1 MTHLQAQAPSTVAAP
16 LPTLL
21 DAGRRAAV
29 LLVGASIF
37 ATVAATTVPA
47 HGQTAT
53 DSQVFACSSQQEL
66 EQTMQSD
73 GAIVPDG
80 CRTVS
85 VGTLD
90 SDGREL
96 CLLNFAAGEEDLL
109 GQLQEA
115 ALPSEWWVECDA
127 LAAAIAD

>member
-1 MTHLQAQAPSTVAAP
+1 MRHLELRKPSIVAAV
-16 LPTLL
+16 LPMPQ
-21 DAGRRAAV
+21 RRAAV
-29 LLVGASIF
+29 LLLGA
-37 ATVAATTVPA
+37 AALAAAAVAAGPA
-47 HGQTAT
+47 YGQVAT
-53 DSQVFACSSQQEL
+53 DSQVFACTSQQEL

-73 GAIVPDG
+73 GSIVPDG

-85 VGTLD
+85 VNTL
-90 SDGREL
+90 SSEGQEL
-96 CLLNFAAGEEDLL
+96 CLLNFDAGEEDIL